1 MISENDNFYL
11 WLDGM
16 LNPEEAAKMDARVA
30 ADPEL
35 SELAARHQEL
45 KKRLREAFDPIVEES
60 LPRRL
65 LHRAEKPSAPIDIVA
80 ARHQRER
87 LFAQPAQWLAIAAS
101 LAIGLFFGGL
111 LRPDTSP
118 VQQDLG
124 KLYAAA
130 SLGRSLDRQLASAP
144 SEGAVRVGVT
154 FRDKQGAICRS
165 FNDEQVAGV
174 ACAGRPLATAG
185 AVQHRRSISR
195 GLQNGSWN
203 GSAARRRRRFH
214 HGRRAAQRSAGTRRP
229 RSRLALADRAQP
241 VFQRVLRQRTQGRVT
256 DAIVEADPIYA
267 IALARSIVV
276 AQLYPPRRR
285 PVFLD
290 VFEGALH
297 RPLWWLMHFCCHWQL
312 SPILSVTASCRGA

>member
-1 MISENDNFYL
+1 VISENDNFYL

-16 LNPEEAAKMDARVA
+16 LDPEEAAKMDARVA

-45 KKRLREAFDPIVEES
+45 KKRLRAAFNPIVEAP
-60 LPRRL
+60 LPGRL

-118 VQQDLG
+118 IQQDSG

-130 SLGRSLDRQLASAP
+130 SLERSLDRQLASAP

-154 FRDKQGAICRS
+154 FRDKEGAICRS
-165 FNDEQVAGV
+165 FNDQQVAGV
-174 ACAGRPLATAG
+174 ACRQGGQWQL
-185 AVQHRRSISR
+185 Q
-195 GLQNGSWN
+195 GLFNTEGP
-203 GSAARRRRRFH
+203 SAADYRMASGMDPRLADVV
-214 HGRRAAQRSAGTRRP
+214 GSIIVGEPLNAAQERAAR
-229 RSRLALADRAQP
+229 DRGW
-241 VFQRVLRQRTQGRVT
+241 R
-256 DAIVEADPIYA
+256 
-267 IALARSIVV
+267 
-276 AQLYPPRRR
+276 
-285 PVFLD
+285 
-290 VFEGALH
+290 
-297 RPLWWLMHFCCHWQL
+297 
-312 SPILSVTASCRGA
+312 